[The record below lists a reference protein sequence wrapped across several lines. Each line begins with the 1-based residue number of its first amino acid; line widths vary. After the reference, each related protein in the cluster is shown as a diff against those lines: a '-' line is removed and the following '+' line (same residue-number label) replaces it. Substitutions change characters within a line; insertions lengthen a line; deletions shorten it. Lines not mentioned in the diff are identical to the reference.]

1 MPHKLSYSNSIQP
14 SKEET
19 QHTEQAD
26 FIIF

>member
-19 QHTEQAD
+19 QHTELTD
-26 FIIF
+26 LIIF

>member
-1 MPHKLSYSNSIQP
+1 MPHKLGYSNSIQL

-19 QHTEQAD
+19 QRTELTD